1 MNHSSS
7 ATTRPL
13 KPASVR
19 QPPAGRNARNVPVSP
34 ADTTPP
40 QPKLRGQSEHDR
52 QQDREPV
59 QPEALLEQIEEK
71 EGGKHRELR
80 NG

>member
-1 MNHSSS
+1 M
-7 ATTRPL
+7 
-13 KPASVR
+13 
-19 QPPAGRNARNVPVSP
+19 
-34 ADTTPP
+34 
-40 QPKLRGQSEHDR
+40 SEHDR

-59 QPEALLEQIEEK
+59 QPEPLLEQIEEK